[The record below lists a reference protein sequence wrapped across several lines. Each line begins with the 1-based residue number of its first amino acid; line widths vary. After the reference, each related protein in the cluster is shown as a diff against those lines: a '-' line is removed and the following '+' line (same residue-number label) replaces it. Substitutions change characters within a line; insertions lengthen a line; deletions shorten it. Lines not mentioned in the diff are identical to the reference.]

1 MSISKVRGILYN
13 TAKLLGDISAFSS
26 ANPNKITQRM
36 VRRAEGR
43 MSSQAM
49 TKVNNQLFNKKG

>member
-26 ANPNKITQRM
+26 ANPSKISQRV

-43 MSSQAM
+43 MASQAM
-49 TKVNNQLFNKKG
+49 SKVNNQLFNKKG